1 MSVVVQVPRLEI
13 KVCGVVDSVELEVL
27 EAGGATIA
35 GVWWAVPGTP
45 RSLGIAALLDLAAR
59 SGNFALERC
68 LVTFSSD
75 AKAVAEAA
83 RALDARWIQ
92 LHAFQNPSL
101 VASVR
106 QVLDASAA
114 TAATRIVKVLHL
126 DGDLL
131 LEAPFLRAYDRAGVD
146 AYIIDTVSGVRI
158 GSTGTRA
165 DPGALRRVA
174 EKLTRPFLI
183 AGGLDAAVVEDYGE
197 LCGEPLWSGVDVDT
211 GARDASG
218 RFDAASIVSISTAWR
233 RLAQTKEHRGVLL

>member
-1 MSVVVQVPRLEI
+1 MLF
-13 KVCGVVDSVELEVL
+13 
-27 EAGGATIA
+27 
-35 GVWWAVPGTP
+35 
-45 RSLGIAALLDLAAR
+45 RSLLDLAVQ
-59 SGNFALERC
+59 SGDRGLERC

-75 AKAVAEAA
+75 AAAVAEAA

-92 LHAFQNPSL
+92 LHAFQNPSV

-106 QVLDASAA
+106 HRIDTSAASAP
-114 TAATRIVKVLHL
+114 TRIVKVLHL

-158 GSTGTRA
+158 GSTGIRA

-183 AGGLDAAVVEDYGE
+183 AGGLDAAVVDDYDE
-197 LCGEPLWSGVDVDT
+197 LRGEPLWSGVDVDT

-218 RFDAASIVSISTAWR
+218 SFDAASIVSISTAWR
-233 RLAQTKEHRGVLL
+233 RLAQAQEHRGVLL